1 MKIMEA
7 LAEMN
12 QGKTVINED
21 RSVILYI
28 EDPPSARLMM
38 KYADVND
45 FDFGWIGPCDMT
57 MQEMDEE
64 DWTVTSEYHL
74 TFMEAM
80 RLMDSFDGGGHEAIV
95 SCETNPK
102 AMFRYRNGRFIMNID
117 GDETDEVAFTSA
129 HIKSGWKM
137 IE

>member
-7 LAEMN
+7 FAEMN
-12 QGKTVINED
+12 QGKMVINED

-38 KYADVND
+38 KCADVNE
-45 FDFGWIGPCDMT
+45 FDFGKVEPCDMT

-80 RLMDSFDGGGHEAIV
+80 ILMNDFDVGGHEAIV
-95 SCETNPK
+95 CCETNPK
-102 AMFRYRNGRFIMNID
+102 AMFRYRNGRFIMNLD
-117 GDETDEVAFTSA
+117 GDETDEVAFTST
-129 HIKSGWKM
+129 HLKGGWKM

>member
-12 QGKTVINED
+12 QGKMVINGD
-21 RSVILYI
+21 RTFILYI

-38 KYADVND
+38 KCVNIND
-45 FDFGWIGPCDMT
+45 LYFGRVEPCDMT
-57 MQEMDEE
+57 LQEMDEE

-80 RLMDSFDGGGHEAIV
+80 VIMNDFDGGGHEAIV
-95 SCETNPK
+95 CCETNPK
-102 AMFRYRNGRFIMNID
+102 AMFRYRDGRFIMNID

-129 HIKSGWKM
+129 HLKSGWKM